1 MKADT
6 PDYMQCR
13 PEIVGGLI
21 ETVSTAL
28 LRTFPKVTADPYDIE
43 LILDALRVM
52 RPNVVEIQML
62 DGVLYMACGRWD
74 DAIRIL
80 SEVCVTAPHF
90 GYGKALLAFCLSTK
104 GDDAWK
110 QHAAEALE
118 SSPNDDTLVLV
129 KALQAREDMVKA
141 VQANR
146 NGGPFVPPQS
156 VCELNAE
163 LERSAPQAE
172 QPIAERVEVAQYG
185 ATLRA

>member
-1 MKADT
+1 MKADA
-6 PDYMQCR
+6 PEYMQCR

-52 RPNVVEIQML
+52 RPNVAEIQML
-62 DGVLYMACGRWD
+62 DGVLCMACERWD
-74 DAIRIL
+74 DAIRTL
-80 SEVCVTAPHF
+80 SDVCATAPHF
-90 GYGKALLAFCLSTK
+90 VYGKALLAFCLSTK

-110 QHAAEALE
+110 QHAAEALANN
-118 SSPNDDTLVLV
+118 PNDDTLVLV
-129 KALQAREDMVKA
+129 KALQAREDLVKA

-146 NGGPFVPPQS
+146 NGGPFVPPPS
-156 VCELNAE
+156 VRELNSE
-163 LERSAPQAE
+163 LEKSTQE
-172 QPIAERVEVAQYG
+172 EMQPVTERIEIAQYG

>member
-6 PDYMQCR
+6 PEYLQCR

-21 ETVSTAL
+21 ETVSVAL
-28 LRTFPKVTADPYDIE
+28 LRTFPKMTADPYDIE

-52 RPNVVEIQML
+52 RPNVAEIQML
-62 DGVLYMACGRWD
+62 DGVLCMACERWD
-74 DAIRIL
+74 DAIRSL
-80 SEVCVTAPHF
+80 SDVCAAAPQF
-90 GYGKALLAFCLSTK
+90 DYGKALLAFCLSTK
-104 GDDAWK
+104 GDDSWK
-110 QHAAEALE
+110 QHATEALGNN
-118 SSPNDDTLVLV
+118 PNDDTLVLL

-141 VQANR
+141 VHANR

-163 LERSAPQAE
+163 LEQGTKEAE
-172 QPIAERVEVAQYG
+172 ESPAERIEISQYG